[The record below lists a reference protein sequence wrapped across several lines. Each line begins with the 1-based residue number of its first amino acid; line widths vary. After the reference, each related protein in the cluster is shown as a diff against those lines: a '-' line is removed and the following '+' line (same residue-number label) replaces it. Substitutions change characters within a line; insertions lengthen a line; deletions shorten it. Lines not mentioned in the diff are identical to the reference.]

1 MNSYRSSGQNRFDAD
16 LARGA
21 KTAPSRPPAEPQ
33 LARAPHRSAA
43 VQRGIHDL
51 CTSRALDL
59 LDHRR
64 RNVALSE
71 QPDSTAAPRNAD
83 REPMLPIPSTRD
95 TTRARMADHIASPCC
110 QRSSYKL
117 PRRCDS
123 HQERERAHCLDFST
137 VDSYATNFRAS
148 FVGHSAL
155 TQADL
160 EEKIGL
166 AGGDIFHAALE
177 PDQSWAAW
185 PMLGCGDCPAAVKG
199 PDSCSAGAHRATRHR
214 HAGPQRSARNGA

>member
-1 MNSYRSSGQNRFDAD
+1 M
-16 LARGA
+16 
-21 KTAPSRPPAEPQ
+21 
-33 LARAPHRSAA
+33 
-43 VQRGIHDL
+43 QRGIHDL

-95 TTRARMADHIASPCC
+95 TTHAQMADHIASPCC

-155 TQADL
+155 TQVIRRKNRPSRETSFTLARTGPVVGGVADVRL
-160 EEKIGL
+160 RRL
-166 AGGDIFHAALE
+166 SGGGERPGFMRCRRT
-177 PDQSWAAW
+177 S
-185 PMLGCGDCPAAVKG
+185 GDASPA
-199 PDSCSAGAHRATRHR
+199 CRATTQR
-214 HAGPQRSARNGA
+214 AKWCVMASFLLEGPNI

>member
-1 MNSYRSSGQNRFDAD
+1 MQA
-16 LARGA
+16 
-21 KTAPSRPPAEPQ
+21 SREGPKRPRRAPAEPHCPEPRPPIRSGA
-33 LARAPHRSAA
+33 ARHPRPVHEPRPGLVRSPPQERGAVGTTGLHR
-43 VQRGIHDL
+43 
-51 CTSRALDL
+51 CTAQCR
-59 LDHRR
+59 
-64 RNVALSE
+64 
-71 QPDSTAAPRNAD
+71 QG
-83 REPMLPIPSTRD
+83 PMLPIPSTRD

-117 PRRCDS
+117 PRRCDA
-123 HQERERAHCLDFST
+123 HQERERANCLDFST

>member
-1 MNSYRSSGQNRFDAD
+1 
-16 LARGA
+16 
-21 KTAPSRPPAEPQ
+21 
-33 LARAPHRSAA
+33 

-199 PDSCSAGAHRATRHR
+199 PDSCGAGAHRATRHR